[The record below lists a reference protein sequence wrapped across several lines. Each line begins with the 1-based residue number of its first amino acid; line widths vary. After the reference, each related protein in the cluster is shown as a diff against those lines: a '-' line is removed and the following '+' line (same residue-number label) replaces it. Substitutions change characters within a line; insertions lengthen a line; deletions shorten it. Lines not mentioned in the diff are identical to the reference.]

1 MRRSRSSAR
10 EGHAFGLCKRGVK
23 WVCGIGQTAQPVIAL
38 QRDVGQRGG
47 LNLTAQSASAP
58 KRNRMGATYHLMFRG
73 VVASDTMDPSS
84 RTRRVLVI
92 RERVARDTDRG
103 ASGGTATA
111 RHCETSFVLVDRHK
125 MPSKVVF
132 AREGAVACLVRAH
145 VGLEAVGVVSR
156 YVSLEI
162 ERAGKRCKKEQ
173 GQ

>member
-1 MRRSRSSAR
+1 MRLSSAR

-23 WVCGIGQTAQPVIAL
+23 WVSGIGQTAQPVIAL
-38 QRDVGQRGG
+38 QRDVGQCGG
-47 LNLTAQSASAP
+47 LNLMAQSASAP
-58 KRNRMGATYHLMFRG
+58 KRNRVGATYHLMFRC

-84 RTRRVLVI
+84 RSRRVLVV

-103 ASGGTATA
+103 ASGGTGAA
-111 RHCETSFVLVDRHK
+111 RHCDTSFVLVDRDK
-125 MPSKVVF
+125 MPPKVVF
-132 AREGAVACLVRAH
+132 ARKRAVTCLVRAY

-156 YVSLEI
+156 YVGLEV